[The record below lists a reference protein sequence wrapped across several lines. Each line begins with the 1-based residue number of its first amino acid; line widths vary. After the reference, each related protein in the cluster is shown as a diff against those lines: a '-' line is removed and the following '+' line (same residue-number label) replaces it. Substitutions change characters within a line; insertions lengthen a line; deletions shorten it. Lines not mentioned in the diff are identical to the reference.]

1 VPELVLT
8 IDNLGEANE
17 LERGTWDATA
27 ALGHHPSVTIAL
39 PRLLEALAQHDLTA
53 TFCVEAINCRL
64 NPEAV
69 LSIAEHGHE
78 IAAHG
83 YRHEQWASLGPDREG
98 EILARS
104 RLAYEALGLRPRGF
118 RPPGGGLTPQTP
130 RLLRE
135 HGFTWASPE
144 RASVP
149 TVPDRAGP
157 AWVPFAWQDVD
168 ALYLMDAFA
177 DLRRRRGLSQAPVSA
192 FGARR
197 ALESALGATGRRTVV
212 LHPFLMLDPAWWEQA
227 QRFLAD
233 LAGRVQAGTVR
244 CRTAGEVTGR

>member
-17 LERGTWDATA
+17 LERGTWDGSA
-27 ALGHHPSVTIAL
+27 ALGRHPSVTIAL
-39 PRLLEALAQHDLTA
+39 PRLLDVLAQHELTA

-83 YRHEQWASLGPDREG
+83 YRHEQWASLSPGREG
-98 EILARS
+98 EILARA
-104 RLAYEALGLRPRGF
+104 RLAYGALGLHPRGF
-118 RPPGGGLTPQTP
+118 RPPGGGFTPDTP

-144 RASVP
+144 RASIP
-149 TVPDRAGP
+149 TAPDPGRL
-157 AWVPFAWQDVD
+157 AWVPFVWQDVD

-177 DLRRRRGLSQAPVSA
+177 GLRRRRGLSQAPVSA
-192 FGARR
+192 VGAFR

-212 LHPFLMLDPAWWEQA
+212 LHPFLMLDQAWWEQTR
-227 QRFLAD
+227 RFLAD
-233 LAGRVQAGTVR
+233 LARRVAAGTVR
-244 CRTAGEVTGR
+244 CRTAGEVAGG

>member
-17 LERGTWDATA
+17 LEHGTWNASA
-27 ALGHHPSVTIAL
+27 GLGRHPSVTFAL
-39 PRLLEALAQHDLTA
+39 PRLLDALTQHDLTA

-69 LSIAEHGHE
+69 LSIADHGHE

-83 YRHEQWASLGPDREG
+83 YRHEQWASLSPDREG
-98 EILARS
+98 ELLART
-104 RLAYEALGLRPRGF
+104 RLAYEALGLRPTGF
-118 RPPGGGLTPQTP
+118 RPPGGGLTPDTP

-144 RASVP
+144 RGSVP
-149 TVPDRAGP
+149 ATPDPHAP

-168 ALYLMDAFA
+168 ALYLMDSFA
-177 DLRRRRGLSQAPVSA
+177 DLRRRRGLPQTPVSA
-192 FGARR
+192 FGTRR

-227 QRFLAD
+227 ERFLAD
-233 LAGRVQAGTVR
+233 LAARVQAGTVR
-244 CRTAGEVTGR
+244 SRTAGEVAGG

>member
-1 VPELVLT
+1 VSEIVLT

-17 LERGTWDATA
+17 LERGTWDGSA
-27 ALGHHPSVTIAL
+27 ALGHHPSVTVAL
-39 PRLLEALAQHDLTA
+39 PRLLATLHEHGLTA

-69 LSIAEHGHE
+69 LSIVAHGHE

-83 YRHEQWASLGPDREG
+83 YRHEQWASLGPDRES

-104 RLAYEALGLRPRGF
+104 RLAYEALGLRPEGF
-118 RPPGGGLTPQTP
+118 RPPGGGLTPDTP

-144 RASVP
+144 RASIP
-149 TVPDRAGP
+149 TAPDPGAP
-157 AWVPFAWQDVD
+157 AWVPFVWQDVD
-168 ALYLMDAFA
+168 ALYLMDTFA
-177 DLRRRRGLSQAPVSA
+177 GLRRRRGLSQAPVSA
-192 FGARR
+192 VGAFR

-212 LHPFLMLDPAWWEQA
+212 LHPFLMLDPAWWQQV

-233 LAGRVQAGTVR
+233 LAGRVLAGTVR
-244 CRTAGEVTGR
+244 CRTAGDVAA